1 MSKNI
6 EIRELSLTKKDI
18 TKFVKFGIDLY
29 KGNDCYVPPLIF
41 DEVATFLPDKNP
53 AFDFCEAALFMA
65 YRDGKPVGRVA
76 AMVNKK
82 VNERTGKKE
91 VRFGNFDFIDDM
103 EVSGALLDAVAGWGK
118 KRGLDYMIGP
128 MGFTDMDHEGMLT
141 FGFDELGTMATIYN
155 YPYYPRHLEN
165 MGFEKAAEWVEYRM
179 TVPDKV
185 PDKYMRIA
193 DIVSKK
199 YGLKCAELTNRKLLK
214 ERYGKALFDLI
225 NRAYDNLFGYSP
237 LTDKQIEYYIEQYLG
252 LIRLDCI
259 CVIVD
264 KDDKLVGIGISM
276 PSLSKALRKSGG
288 KLFPFGWIHLLKA
301 IKGKND
307 IVDLMLVAI
316 EPEYQNKGVNALLFS
331 HLLPN
336 YIKNGYEFAESN
348 LELEDNTAV
357 QLQWQYFDRR
367 LHRRRRC
374 YGKAID

>member
-1 MSKNI
+1 
-6 EIRELSLTKKDI
+6 
-18 TKFVKFGIDLY
+18 Y
-29 KGNDCYVPPLIF
+29 KCNDCYVPPLVF

-103 EVSGALLDAVAGWGK
+103 EVSGALLDAVAAWGK

-155 YPYYPRHLEN
+155 YPYYPQHLEN

-276 PSLSKALRKSGG
+276 PSLSRALQKSGG

-331 HLLPN
+331 HLLTN